1 MKFSL
6 LILLVLVLG
15 CIFWAHTKAGCELSN
30 GRWAS
35 NGSYCVT
42 LNCFESGNCGN
53 WANPSLWCNELA
65 IGDPVEKVY
74 FKLGNPSFIRG
85 NNYTWQA
92 SKASTDVITA
102 QIVNN
107 TLSRL
112 VCPNPRL

>member
-1 MKFSL
+1 M
-6 LILLVLVLG
+6 
-15 CIFWAHTKAGCELSN
+15 
-30 GRWAS
+30 
-35 NGSYCVT
+35 T

-107 TLSRL
+107 TLSPTLTALTISSSYSIRSIFTIRTTKFWR
-112 VCPNPRL
+112 VPAYNARSEISAVPA